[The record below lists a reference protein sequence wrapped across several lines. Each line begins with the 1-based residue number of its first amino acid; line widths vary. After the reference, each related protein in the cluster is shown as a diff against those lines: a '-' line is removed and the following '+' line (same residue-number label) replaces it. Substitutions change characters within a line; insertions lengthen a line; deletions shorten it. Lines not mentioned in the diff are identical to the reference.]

1 MDLSLEEEEVWVEL
15 DLLLKFQPA
24 MQVLGCETSQEE
36 PGRES
41 TVKKAKAMWGCP

>member
-1 MDLSLEEEEVWVEL
+1 MINL
-15 DLLLKFQPA
+15 Q

-41 TVKKAKAMWGCP
+41 TVKKEGHVGLSVEAVMSRTEGP